1 MKAGCVVTAILAGA
15 VMATPAGADVSYTY
29 DALGRLSSV
38 TYDDG
43 KRVTYTYDPAGNRT
57 THYVENTLVP
67 PINQPPVAVG
77 DSLAVNQTTSW
88 IRTFDPRE
96 NDSDPNADALTITAR
111 TNGALGTVTIAGAG
125 TSLTYTLTAPPP
137 APGATATDSFSYT
150 ISDGNGGSA
159 SANVAVTIA
168 NATAPSNRSPIAVND
183 AATADDT
190 TTYIR
195 TLDPRVNDTD
205 PDNDLLVI
213 SGATN
218 GAAGTVS
225 VGPGG
230 ASLSYTFTGIPP
242 AAGAST
248 TDSFTYT
255 VSDGR
260 GGSATAIVNMTISTT
275 SAGGGGGGG
284 GGGIQN

>member
-1 MKAGCVVTAILAGA
+1 MKTGRTVMAILAGFA
-15 VMATPAGADVSYTY
+15 MASSAGADVSYTY

-67 PINQPPVAVG
+67 PTNQPPVAVG
-77 DSLAVNQTTSW
+77 DSLSVNQTTNW
-88 IRTFDPRE
+88 TRTFDPRE
-96 NDSDPNADALTITAR
+96 NDSDPNADALIITAR
-111 TNGALGTVTIAGAG
+111 TNGALGTVSIAGTG
-125 TSLTYTLTAPPP
+125 TSLTYTLTAPAPP
-137 APGATATDSFSYT
+137 PGASATDTFSYT

-159 SANVAVTIA
+159 TASVAVTIA
-168 NATAPSNRSPIAVND
+168 HVTVTTNQPPVAVND
-183 AATADDT
+183 AAALDDT

-195 TLDPRVNDTD
+195 TLDPRINDTD

-218 GAAGTVS
+218 GAAGIVS

-230 ASLSYTFTGIPP
+230 ATLSYTFTGTPP
-242 AAGAST
+242 APGAST

-275 SAGGGGGGG
+275 AAGGGGGG

>member
-1 MKAGCVVTAILAGA
+1 MKAGRVVTAILAGA

-88 IRTFDPRE
+88 TRTFDPRE

-111 TNGALGTVTIAGAG
+111 TNGALGTVTIAGTG

-137 APGATATDSFSYT
+137 AAGATATDTFSYT

-159 SANVAVTIA
+159 SASVAVTIA
-168 NATAPSNRSPIAVND
+168 HATAPSNQPPVAVND
-183 AATADDT
+183 AATVDDT

-195 TLDPRVNDTD
+195 TLDPRINDTD

-213 SGATN
+213 SGTTN
-218 GAAGTVS
+218 GAAGIVS

-230 ASLSYTFTGIPP
+230 ASLSYTFTGTPP

-260 GGSATAIVNMTISTT
+260 GGSATAIVSMTISTT
-275 SAGGGGGGG
+275 SGGGGGGGG
-284 GGGIQN
+284 GGGIEN